1 MAEAQTSVAK
11 KATTEIALPEE
22 MLGAFMED
30 AGAGTENIGAEDMKI
45 PFIRV
50 LQPVSPQLKKKD
62 SAYIQGAEAGDVFNT
77 VTGNLWK
84 AEDGVRVIPCGYT
97 KKFLEFGPYL
107 EGGGFKGELAANDTR
122 VLAAKREGNKDI
134 LENGNELITS
144 AQHYVQV
151 QDPSTG
157 LWQTGIIDMKSTNLK
172 ISRQW
177 NTQIQMQQA
186 TANGKVFKV
195 PSFGCIWHLTTD
207 EYSNDMGSWN
217 GWKILGRVG
226 YVEEP
231 ELYASCK
238 EFSLMVNA
246 GEVASAVDPDLVD
259 TPSATAGS
267 DDLPF

>member
-1 MAEAQTSVAK
+1 MTQSKEVAVK
-11 KATTEIALPEE
+11 EETAIALPTE

-62 SAYIQGAEAGDVFNT
+62 SAYIPGAEAGDVFNT
-77 VTGNLWK
+77 VTGQLWK
-84 AEDGVRVIPCGYT
+84 AEDGVQVIPCGYT

-107 EGGGFKGELAANDTR
+107 EGGGFKGELAPNDPR
-122 VLAAKREGNKDI
+122 VLNAKREGNKDI

-157 LWQTGIIDMKSTNLK
+157 MWQTAIIDMKSTNLK
-172 ISRQW
+172 VSRQW

-186 TANGKVFKV
+186 TVDGKAFKI
-195 PSFGCIWHLTTD
+195 PSFGCIWHLMTD

-217 GWKILGRVG
+217 GWKIAGRTG
-226 YVEEP
+226 YVEDAG
-231 ELYASCK
+231 LYASGK
-238 EFSLMVNA
+238 EFSQMVNA
-246 GEVASAVDPDLVD
+246 GEVASAADPDLEAQ
-259 TPSATAGS
+259 TSAS
-267 DDLPF
+267 VSPDVPF